1 MGFVRNPRA
10 GGAGNP
16 ERVSRIRRV
25 LAGAGLE
32 IRETPTKAPGH
43 AESLARE
50 HAAAGAAAVFCW
62 GGDGTLAETARGLLA
77 TRTALAP
84 LPGGTMNVLA
94 REIGLP
100 RCPERAARAL
110 LAGRV
115 ITVRPGCVR
124 AGRPTGNAGAPGAP
138 RGGGDEARRERPF
151 LSMCSVGLDASVARR
166 VAERERRQRGLAP
179 WVAAGLGVFL
189 TAPLPRLRVRV
200 RPAEGAAGRRNT
212 GDTPGEVRGDLLTS
226 ACWVGAGM
234 HPRYARFLHLFPDAR
249 LEEPR
254 LTATVVRWRT
264 RFAAPLLAA
273 ASVPG
278 LLRRLPG
285 VHVLR
290 ASAVFVESNDAAAA
304 ADSQT
309 DGDPFTSGPVEIG
322 LGAQPLRLLVPGP

>member
-16 ERVSRIRRV
+16 ERVRRIRRV

-32 IRETPTKAPGH
+32 IRETPTEGPGH

-110 LAGRV
+110 LAGQV

-124 AGRPTGNAGAPGAP
+124 AGRPPGNARAPDAA

-166 VAERERRQRGLAP
+166 VAERERRRRGLAP
-179 WVAAGLGVFL
+179 WVASGLGVFL

-200 RPAEGAAGRRNT
+200 RPAEGAAGAENT
-212 GDTPGEVRGDLLTS
+212 GGTPEDLSLS
-226 ACWVGAGM
+226 ACWVGVGM
-234 HPRYARFLHLFPDAR
+234 HPRYARFLHLFPGAR

-278 LLRRLPG
+278 RLRRLPG
-285 VHVLR
+285 VRILR
-290 ASAVFVESNDAAAA
+290 ASAVFVESDDDDD

-322 LGAQPLRLLVPGP
+322 LGAQPLRLLVPAP